1 VNDLST
7 DKLITK
13 TVISE
18 EDLNEYTENFL
29 IINMQKDLV
38 LLDNINKLKR
48 LS

>member
-1 VNDLST
+1 MNDLST

>member
-1 VNDLST
+1 MNDLST

-18 EDLNEYTENFL
+18 EDLKEYTENFL

>member
-1 VNDLST
+1 MNDLST
-7 DKLITK
+7 DKLIARTI
-13 TVISE
+13 ISE

-48 LS
+48 LG